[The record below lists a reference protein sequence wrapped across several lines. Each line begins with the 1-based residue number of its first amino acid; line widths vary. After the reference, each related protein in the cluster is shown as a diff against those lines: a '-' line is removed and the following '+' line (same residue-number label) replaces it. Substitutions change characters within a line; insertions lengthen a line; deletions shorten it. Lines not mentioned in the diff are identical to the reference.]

1 MLQEGPWGDDDR
13 GPVPLKG
20 KEPRMARDDVIGS
33 RLGGGFEE
41 TAIGFVAKDAQTLSG
56 LTSMAISPTRPTTS
70 SGWGNA
76 TANLG

>member
-20 KEPRMARDDVIGS
+20 KEPTIARDDVIGS

-41 TAIGFVAKDAQTLSG
+41 TVIGFVAKDAQTLSG
-56 LTSMAISPTRPTTS
+56 FDQHGYLADEANNFLGVGSPKPAS
-70 SGWGNA
+70 
-76 TANLG
+76 